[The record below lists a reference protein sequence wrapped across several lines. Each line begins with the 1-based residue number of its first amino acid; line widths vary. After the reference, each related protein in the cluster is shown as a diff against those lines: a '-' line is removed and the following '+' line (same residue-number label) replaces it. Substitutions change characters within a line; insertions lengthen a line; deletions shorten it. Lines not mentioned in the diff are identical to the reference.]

1 MCFGCY
7 RIICAAIPACCFY
20 SKTERKS
27 TYECVRCLKAFM
39 NNKVSHNSLS
49 TISRYSNSNV
59 ILPESLR
66 FSHKKAGGV
75 SFFFFWFFGRG
86 FYKFL
91 FHFKYI
97 FLHYVDQL
105 HAFTEAI

>member
-39 NNKVSHNSLS
+39 NNKVSRYSLS
-49 TISRYSNSNV
+49 TISCYSKSNV
-59 ILPESLR
+59 ILLN
-66 FSHKKAGGV
+66 HKDFLTKNLGGFLV
-75 SFFFFWFFGRG
+75 VCFFFTS
-86 FYKFL
+86 FYFIL
-91 FHFKYI
+91 NISFYI
-97 FLHYVDQL
+97 M
-105 HAFTEAI
+105 

>member
-66 FSHKKAGGV
+66 FSHKKSGGFLV
-75 SFFFFWFFGRG
+75 VCCFF
-86 FYKFL
+86 YEFL

>member
-49 TISRYSNSNV
+49 TISCYSNSNV
-59 ILPESLR
+59 LLPES
-66 FSHKKAGGV
+66 
-75 SFFFFWFFGRG
+75 
-86 FYKFL
+86 
-91 FHFKYI
+91 
-97 FLHYVDQL
+97 
-105 HAFTEAI
+105 

>member
-59 ILPESLR
+59 ILPESFKI
-66 FSHKKAGGV
+66 FSQKIWGV
-75 SFFFFWFFGRG
+75 FGCFFFF
-86 FYKFL
+86 YEFL

-105 HAFTEAI
+105 HAFTKAI